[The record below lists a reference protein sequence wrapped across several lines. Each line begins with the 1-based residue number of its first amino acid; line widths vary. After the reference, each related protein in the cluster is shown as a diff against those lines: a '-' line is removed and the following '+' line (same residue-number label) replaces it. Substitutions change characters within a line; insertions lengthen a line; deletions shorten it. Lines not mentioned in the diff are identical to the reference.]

1 MEFPHRQW
9 STDAVPGSQRLDYWV
24 GAVCEAF
31 LEMDVTSSRPE
42 GFDASLLHQ
51 PLGPIAVN
59 RVRASAQDVYR
70 THAAIGRSRHNFYYL
85 ISQFDRPWGAA
96 QGGRSAA
103 LAAGDAVL
111 VDSRERYEF
120 HFREGVHCASMQ
132 LPIDWVER
140 WLPAG
145 PDGVARRIPGDAGWG
160 LALRGLLHNLSPEF
174 AAKPGLPPA
183 LIVDQLGVLLSLAV
197 PGPAEGPEPQAASL
211 RRLATDLLRQRL
223 GEPGLTGQGVADA
236 LGASLRS
243 LHRAFA
249 PGESFARTLRRLRM
263 EEAARLLAAGRF
275 ARLGVAEIG
284 RRCGYLDASHFVRHF
299 RAEHGLTPGA
309 WRRSLAGAPG

>member
-1 MEFPHRQW
+1 MQNHQRRW
-9 STDAVPGSQRLDYWV
+9 STDAVPRPQRLDYWV

-42 GFDASLLHQ
+42 GFDACLQHQ

-70 THAAIGRSRHNFYYL
+70 THAAIGRSRRNFYYL
-85 ISQFDRPWGAA
+85 ISQFDQPWGAA

-132 LPIDWVER
+132 LPIAWVER

-145 PDGVARRIPGDAGWG
+145 QDAVARRIPGDAGWG
-160 LALRGLLHNLSPEF
+160 LALRGMLHNLSPAF
-174 AAKPGLPPA
+174 AEAPGLPPA

-197 PGPAEGPEPQAASL
+197 PGTAERPALHAESI
-211 RRLATDLLRQRL
+211 RRRATDLLHQRL
-223 GEPGLTGQGVADA
+223 GEPALVGQDVADA
-236 LGASLRS
+236 LGVSLRS

-263 EEAARLLAAGRF
+263 EEAARLLASDRF

-299 RAEHGLTPGA
+299 RAGHGLTPGA
-309 WRRSLAGAPG
+309 WRRSLAGAPA